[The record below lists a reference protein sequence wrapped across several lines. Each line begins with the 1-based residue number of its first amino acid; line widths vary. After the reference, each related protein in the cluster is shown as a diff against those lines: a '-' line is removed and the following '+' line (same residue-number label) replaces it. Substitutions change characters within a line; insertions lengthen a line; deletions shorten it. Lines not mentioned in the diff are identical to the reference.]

1 MSAALLPSWA
11 WPALS
16 FKEIGLPLASTRAW
30 ILVVSPPRERPCIWL
45 QGCPQRRRGS
55 RPRGPPFDVGGV
67 LMDAD
72 RGAVDHLQVAVV
84 RLGNSVVNAIPDAE
98 LAPPHKAVVA
108 GRCRP
113 IALGNVG
120 PWRAR
125 AQPPIDAVE
134 DAAVVR
140 PRHAAG
146 LVRKQR
152 LADGP
157 FEIGQ
162 LITARRHCKVLPG
175 TLHHSSP
182 ENGIPFMSS
191 WSRVDGRF
199 GSSITQCSL
208 LCAKHSTGM

>member
-1 MSAALLPSWA
+1 
-11 WPALS
+11 
-16 FKEIGLPLASTRAW
+16 
-30 ILVVSPPRERPCIWL
+30 
-45 QGCPQRRRGS
+45 
-55 RPRGPPFDVGGV
+55 
-67 LMDAD
+67 MDAD

-152 LADGP
+152 LDDGP

-175 TLHHSSP
+175 TLNHCSP
-182 ENGIPFMSS
+182 KNGIPFMSS
-191 WSRVDGRF
+191 WPSREFLLDRAASQRP
-199 GSSITQCSL
+199 GSRSGTL
-208 LCAKHSTGM
+208 PA